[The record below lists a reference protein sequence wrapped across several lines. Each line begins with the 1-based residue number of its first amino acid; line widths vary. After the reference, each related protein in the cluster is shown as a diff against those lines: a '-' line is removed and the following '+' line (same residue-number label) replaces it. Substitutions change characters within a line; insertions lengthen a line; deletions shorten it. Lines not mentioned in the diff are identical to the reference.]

1 MLSVLLV
8 LVFVLI
14 LILSRSRKTYDSYH
28 IICAKYQKS
37 TDFLDELDP
46 PIRYSVLEK
55 NKHVPNIAA
64 EATTYLHYIIHNY
77 DTLPKNLIFIH
88 DENSSWHHEGKIT
101 DNVYGWIEEY
111 EKLGKTY
118 YEFNS
123 HHTLSV
129 DAVEEVQNL
138 NRGSD
143 NNKAYSDLWNTVFR
157 EYIGEF
163 KNVRPKTGKC
173 CAQFIVS
180 RDAIRQHPREFY
192 EKFYTWLTEKTSG
205 EGIGSEDD
213 IYSGYW
219 TGRYAEYSW
228 RFIFGR

>member
-1 MLSVLLV
+1 MLLV
-8 LVFVLI
+8 LVLVLI
-14 LILSRSRKTYDSYH
+14 LILSRNRTTYDSYH
-28 IICAKYQKS
+28 IICAKYDKP

-55 NKHVPNIAA
+55 KKHVPNIAN
-64 EATTYLHYIIHNY
+64 EASTYLYYIIHNY
-77 DTLPKNLIFIH
+77 DTLPENMIFIH
-88 DENSSWHHEGKIT
+88 DENSSWHHEGKVT

-111 EKLGKTY
+111 EKLGKNY

-123 HHTLSV
+123 QHTLSV
-129 DAVEEVQNL
+129 DAVEDTTQNL
-138 NRGSD
+138 NRGSE
-143 NNKAYSDLWNTVFR
+143 NNKAYSDLWNTVFH

-180 RDAIRQHPREFY
+180 RDAIRKHPREFY
-192 EKFYTWLTEKTSG
+192 EKYYTWLIEKTSG
-205 EGIGSEDD
+205 EGIGSQDD
-213 IYSGYW
+213 MYSGFW

-228 RFIFGR
+228 RFIFGN